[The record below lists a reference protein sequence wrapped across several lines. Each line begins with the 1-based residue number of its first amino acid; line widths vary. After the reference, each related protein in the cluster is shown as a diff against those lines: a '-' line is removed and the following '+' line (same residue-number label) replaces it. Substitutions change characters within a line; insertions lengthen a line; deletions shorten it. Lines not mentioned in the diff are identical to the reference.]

1 MSPLLS
7 PCSLFEE
14 RRLLTGQSLRQCCCH
29 CLIAVIK
36 MSTMASGERGPAL
49 RCVPVCTHKK
59 FTKGRSI
66 FSRSIENGQSSPRPR
81 LKCQPSYGN
90 GQLGRRV
97 GKQPVGNGQLQ
108 GMRGVSWHYAEAG
121 APWRRW
127 KPKEREWTSDVSRI
141 APAAVIA
148 SSHNLEPS
156 RNWAECSG
164 NLDAKRHEDVQMYSC
179 SIFF

>member
-1 MSPLLS
+1 MRGIGRIFLICSRPLSTRVETPTRAMSPLFSSLRALS
-7 PCSLFEE
+7 LKRE
-14 RRLLTGQSLRQCCCH
+14 RRLLTGESLRQCCCH

-97 GKQPVGNGQLQ
+97 GKQPVGNGQLLARNE
-108 GMRGVSWHYAEAG
+108 GPVS
-121 APWRRW
+121 
-127 KPKEREWTSDVSRI
+127 
-141 APAAVIA
+141 
-148 SSHNLEPS
+148 
-156 RNWAECSG
+156 
-164 NLDAKRHEDVQMYSC
+164 
-179 SIFF
+179 